1 MDDRDIKVTTIG
13 RHSYARALLF
23 QNLLHAEGIE
33 CFLAHENLIQ
43 PDISGGVELKV
54 KASDIERAMKII
66 KNAFPAP
73 VKGNRVRKALSFR
86 KILVPVDFSEQSL
99 AACKLAIGLA
109 AGEKAD
115 IHLLHVFYNPIIE
128 ATPFDLS
135 YSYQLNLSKYLQ
147 QIEQEARMNLDR
159 LVKDLKKFLL
169 SEKITE
175 VKIVRV
181 LMNGQAAEEILAYCY
196 KFKPGIIVM
205 GTKGIGQKVSGS
217 VGSVTASIIQKS
229 DFTVFAIPP
238 DSKLS
243 GISDLK
249 SILFATDFD
258 PADQIA
264 LEKLIHLVGPLNVK
278 IFCYH
283 ISVGVKK
290 PWEKV
295 KMDDLKEYFNREYPK
310 ADIDFGI
317 VMSDNLMNGLET
329 FLRNK
334 PIDALAVTTHRR
346 GFFANFFAPS
356 ITRRIFSGI
365 PRPLLVFRAVED

>member
-1 MDDRDIKVTTIG
+1 MEDRVSKVTTIG
-13 RHSYARALLF
+13 RHSYARALLL
-23 QNLLHAEGIE
+23 QNLLHAEGID

-54 KASDIERAMKII
+54 NAPDIEKAMQII
-66 KNAFPAP
+66 ENAFPAP
-73 VKGNRVRKALSFR
+73 AQSKRVKKVLSFR
-86 KILVPVDFSEQSL
+86 RILVPVDFSEQSL
-99 AACKLAIGLA
+99 AACKLAIGM
-109 AGEKAD
+109 AGGSKAD
-115 IHLLHVFYNPIIE
+115 IHLLHVYYNPIIE
-128 ATPFDLS
+128 ATPFDLN

-147 QIEQEARMNLDR
+147 EIEMEARSNLDR
-159 LVKDLKKFLL
+159 LKADLKNFLAA
-169 SEKITE
+169 EKITD

-181 LMNGQAAEEILAYCY
+181 LMNGQAADEILAYSY

-205 GTKGIGQKVSGS
+205 GTKGIGKKVSGS

-238 DSKLS
+238 VNKLS
-243 GISDLK
+243 GVSDLK

-258 PADQIA
+258 PSDQVAI
-264 LEKLIHLVGPLNVK
+264 EKLIHLVGPLNVR
-278 IFCYH
+278 IYCYH
-283 ISVGVKK
+283 ISLGVKK

-295 KMDDLKEYFNREYPK
+295 KMDDLKAYFGREYPN
-310 ADIDFGI
+310 ANIEFGI

-356 ITRRIFSGI
+356 ITKRIFSDI
-365 PRPLLVFRAVED
+365 PRPLLVFRAVEE

>member
-1 MDDRDIKVTTIG
+1 MEDREQKITTIG
-13 RHSYARALLF
+13 RHSYARALLL
-23 QNLLHAEGIE
+23 QNLLHAEGID

-54 KASDIERAMKII
+54 NAPDIEKAMKII
-66 KNAFPAP
+66 ESALPMP
-73 VKGNRVRKALSFR
+73 VLSKRVKKALSFKR
-86 KILVPVDFSEQSL
+86 ILVPVDFSDQSL

-109 AGEKAD
+109 AGSKAD
-115 IHLLHVFYNPIIE
+115 IRLLHVFYNPTIE

-135 YSYQLNLSKYLQ
+135 YSYQLNLSKYLK
-147 QIEQEARMNLDR
+147 QIEEEARTNLDQ
-159 LVKDLKKFLL
+159 LVSDLKKYL
-169 SEKITE
+169 EAEHITE
-175 VKIVRV
+175 VKIGRA
-181 LMNGQAAEEILAYCY
+181 LMNGLTADEILSYSD

-217 VGSVTASIIQKS
+217 LGSVTASIIEKS

-238 DSKLS
+238 DCKLS
-243 GISDLK
+243 GVSDLK

-258 PADQIA
+258 PADKSAI
-264 LEKLIHLVGPLNVK
+264 EKLIHLVGPLGLK
-278 IFCYH
+278 IYCYH
-283 ISVGVKK
+283 ISVGVKR

-295 KMDDLKEYFNREYPK
+295 KMDDLKEHFGREYPQ

-334 PIDALAVTTHRR
+334 PIDALAVTTHKR

-356 ITRRIFSGI
+356 ITRRIFSDI
-365 PRPLLVFRAVED
+365 PRPLLVFRAHVD